1 VNDACY
7 ASNLQKL
14 CDTIMEKRRGML
26 NRGVRLLHE
35 KAPVRT
41 VAVAKGVVT
50 ECGFEKFE
58 HPPCRPDLPPS
69 DY

>member
-1 VNDACY
+1 
-7 ASNLQKL
+7 
-14 CDTIMEKRRGML
+14 ML